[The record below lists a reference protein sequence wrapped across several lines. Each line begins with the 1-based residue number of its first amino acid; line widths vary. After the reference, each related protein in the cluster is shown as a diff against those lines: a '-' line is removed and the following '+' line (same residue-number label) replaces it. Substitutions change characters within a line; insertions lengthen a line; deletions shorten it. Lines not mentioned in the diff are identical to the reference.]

1 MDVYDILQTST
12 CHARRRNLSGLAVCM
27 YRAVDLGWLKP
38 LPSFFHWAPFLALS
52 GTNTMES
59 GEYHLSVITS
69 IYIDHCLC
77 CITFLGG
84 LPGPNGSQQIGFC
97 HPDLVKL
104 AAAAAFS
111 LIILLECYLWLSLYL
126 CLSSQCVSQA
136 RAGCTTFCPVSSC
149 MACAGLQI
157 VVWDSYP
164 SLQLCLSKLLGNST
178 RPWAIESYW
187 NAYACFSH
195 RGRRMIS
202 LFGCESRYSI
212 AITALACGV

>member
-84 LPGPNGSQQIGFC
+84 LPGPNGS
-97 HPDLVKL
+97 
-104 AAAAAFS
+104 
-111 LIILLECYLWLSLYL
+111 
-126 CLSSQCVSQA
+126 
-136 RAGCTTFCPVSSC
+136 
-149 MACAGLQI
+149 
-157 VVWDSYP
+157 
-164 SLQLCLSKLLGNST
+164 
-178 RPWAIESYW
+178 
-187 NAYACFSH
+187 
-195 RGRRMIS
+195 
-202 LFGCESRYSI
+202 
-212 AITALACGV
+212 